1 MPSRRACASTIVAIL
16 LLSACDAPRPP
27 RIDVDRDRGG
37 RPEPLEARVELASTA
52 RPVQKPAATSSLE
65 QGFATVAAR
74 VAPAVVSVS
83 SQVTLHDPHAAL
95 MDEPMF
101 HGLLPGPRAARAEG
115 SGVIVSA
122 DGLVLTNNHV
132 VENASEVLVTLSDGD
147 ERRARVLGVDPKTD
161 VAVLDIP
168 GEDLPHVTP
177 GDSDDV
183 KVGEFALAIGN
194 PFGVGQTVTLGI
206 ISAVGRGELG
216 IVDYEDFLQTDAAI
230 NPGNSGGALVNARG
244 ELIGIATA
252 ILTGGTHGN
261 QGVGFAVPTKMAMA
275 VLRQIEQHGRVV
287 RGWLGVAVQD
297 VTPSLQAA
305 LGLQTARGALVG
317 DVVPESPAA
326 KAGLRRGDVVVKMGG
341 AELSSSRELRLRV
354 SEARPG
360 TATELLVERGA
371 KRFDVDVK
379 LGELP
384 PDEAR
389 PPPRARPSPDARG
402 LGIAFRELDP
412 ALRRQLSVP
421 TAVEGVLIVGVEEGS
436 PADEAGVLPGDV
448 VVEAERQPV
457 ARMADVQA
465 IAQRKRSG
473 DVLFLLWR
481 EGSTR
486 YVVVER

>member
-1 MPSRRACASTIVAIL
+1 MPSRRARSSTIVAIL
-16 LLSACDAPRPP
+16 LCAACDAPRAP
-27 RIDVDRDRGG
+27 RVHDARDRRG
-37 RPEPLEARVELASTA
+37 RPDVELASTA

-65 QGFATVAAR
+65 QGFATVAQR
-74 VAPAVVSVS
+74 VAPAVVSIS
-83 SQVTLHDPHAAL
+83 STVTLDDPHGAL
-95 MDEPMF
+95 LDDPMF
-101 HGLLPGPRAARAEG
+101 ERVPSPGPRRARAEG
-115 SGVIVSA
+115 SGVIVSD

-132 VENASEVLVTLSDGD
+132 VENASEVLVTLADGR
-147 ERRARVLGVDPKTD
+147 EQRARVLGVDPKTD
-161 VAVLDIP
+161 VAVLDIE
-168 GEDLPHVTP
+168 GTDLPHVAA
-177 GDSDDV
+177 GDSDAV

-261 QGVGFAVPTKMAMA
+261 QGVGFAVPTKMAMG
-275 VLRQIEQHGRVV
+275 VLEQIKQNGRVV

-297 VTPSLQAA
+297 VTPSLQEA
-305 LGLQTARGALVG
+305 LGLRAARGALVG
-317 DVVPESPAA
+317 DVVPTSPAA
-326 KAGLRRGDVVVKMGG
+326 KAGLQRGDVVVSMGG
-341 AELSSSRELRLRV
+341 AELASSRELRLRV
-354 SEARPG
+354 SETRPG
-360 TATELLVERGA
+360 TTTELLVQGGGR
-371 KRFDVDVK
+371 RFDVAVR

-384 PDEAR
+384 ADEAR
-389 PPPRARPSPDARG
+389 PPPRRATTPDPRALG
-402 LGIAFRELDP
+402 LAFRELDD

-421 TAVEGVLIVGVEEGS
+421 TSVAGVLVVGVEEGS

-448 VVEAERQPV
+448 VVEAERQAV
-457 ARMADVQA
+457 TKLADVQA
-465 IAQRKRSG
+465 IAARKRGG